1 MRRKIG
7 IIIIAAVIGITGFF
21 STNFT
26 EQVSANLEMKERLN
40 DVKDDRES
48 NQESQQAKKDEV
60 SKLQAEQ
67 QKLREEV
74 RKLDLAVET
83 TKNNIRTKQSEIE
96 ATQLEIEELKA
107 EIEVLIERIE
117 RRSILLEDRARS
129 FQQGGGAINY
139 LDVILGAQ
147 SFGDFL
153 DRVNAVATI
162 LQADR
167 DIMVAHQND
176 LQLLE
181 EKELELRNKLVSL
194 EQQLVELEHLE
205 ASLRQQIK
213 QKDALMADLKKQE
226 DEAMHELHELE
237 DEAKLLAAQERA
249 IKAEI
254 KAYEERKKREEEER
268 RQREEEERKRQE
280 AEAAAAAAAA
290 AARAAAGN
298 SSPAPS
304 SPAPAPAPAPTPPSP
319 PPASNSG
326 NFGVPATGAVT
337 SGFGTRWGSF
347 HAGIDIG
354 RGGRS
359 NVPVVASAA
368 GTVFQ
373 SYYSTSYGNVVFI
386 THNIDGQIWTTVYAH
401 LENRAVSEGQ
411 SVSRGQFLGY
421 MGNTGFSTGPHLHFE
436 LHRGMWNGNKTNAVN
451 PRSFINF

>member
-7 IIIIAAVIGITGFF
+7 IVIIAAVIGISGFF
-21 STNFT
+21 STSFT
-26 EQVSANLEMKERLN
+26 EQVSANREMKERLS

-48 NQESQQAKKDEV
+48 NAESQKAKQDEV
-60 SKLQAEQ
+60 AKLQAEQ
-67 QKLREEV
+67 EKLREEV
-74 RKLDLAVET
+74 RKLDHAVEQ
-83 TKNNIRTKQSEIE
+83 TKNNIRTKQDEIE
-96 ATQLEIEELKA
+96 ATTVEIEQLKE
-107 EIEVLIERIE
+107 EIEVLKERIE
-117 RRSILLEDRARS
+117 RRSKLLEDRARS

-176 LQLLE
+176 LKLLE
-181 EKELELRNKLVSL
+181 EKELELRSKLASL
-194 EQQLVELEHLE
+194 EQQLVELENLE

-268 RQREEEERKRQE
+268 RKREEEERKRKE
-280 AEAAAAAAAA
+280 AEAAKAAS
-290 AARAAAGN
+290 GGG
-298 SSPAPS
+298 SST
-304 SPAPAPAPAPTPPSP
+304 PTPPPTSP
-319 PPASNSG
+319 PPASTSG
-326 NFGVPATGAVT
+326 NFGVPATGTVT

-354 RGGRS
+354 RGGRT

-386 THNIDGQIWTTVYAH
+386 THNIDGQVWTTVYAH

-436 LHRGMWNGNKTNAVN
+436 LHRGMWNGAKSNAVN
-451 PRSFINF
+451 PRSYINF

>member
-7 IIIIAAVIGITGFF
+7 IIIIAAVIGLTGFF
-21 STNFT
+21 STSFT
-26 EQVSANLEMKERLN
+26 EQVSANREMQERLN
-40 DVKDDRES
+40 DVKDDRAS
-48 NQESQQAKKDEV
+48 NEESQKAKQDEV
-60 SKLQAEQ
+60 AKLQAEQ
-67 QKLREEV
+67 EKLNEEI
-74 RKLDLAVET
+74 RKLDHAVEQ

-96 ATQLEIEELKA
+96 TTTA
-107 EIEVLIERIE
+107 EIEQLKEDIEVLKERIE

-176 LQLLE
+176 LKLLE
-181 EKELELRNKLVSL
+181 EKELELRSKLASL
-194 EQQLVELEHLE
+194 EQQLVELENLE

-268 RQREEEERKRQE
+268 RKREEEERKRQE
-280 AEAAAAAAAA
+280 AEAAAA

-304 SPAPAPAPAPTPPSP
+304 SPAPSSP
-319 PPASNSG
+319 PPAVSNSG
-326 NFGVPATGAVT
+326 NFGVPATGRVT

-354 RGGRS
+354 LGGRS
-359 NVPVVASAA
+359 NVPVVSSAA

-373 SYYSTSYGNVVFI
+373 SYYSSSYGNVVFI

-421 MGNTGFSTGPHLHFE
+421 MGNTGRSTGPHLHFE
-436 LHRGMWNGNKTNAVN
+436 LHRGMWNGAKSNAVN
-451 PRSFINF
+451 PRSYINF

>member
-7 IIIIAAVIGITGFF
+7 IVIIAAVIGISGFF
-21 STNFT
+21 STSFT
-26 EQVSANLEMKERLN
+26 EQVSANREMQNRLN
-40 DVKDDRES
+40 DVKDDRATNE
-48 NQESQQAKKDEV
+48 ESQKAKQDEV
-60 SKLQAEQ
+60 AKLQAEQ
-67 QKLREEV
+67 DKLREEV
-74 RKLDLAVET
+74 RKLDHAVEQ
-83 TKNNIRTKQSEIE
+83 TKNNIRAKQAEIE
-96 ATQLEIEELKA
+96 ATTVAIEELKE
-107 EIEVLIERIE
+107 EIEVLKERIE
-117 RRSILLEDRARS
+117 RRSKLLEDRARS

-176 LQLLE
+176 LKLLE
-181 EKELELRNKLVSL
+181 EKELELRSKLASL
-194 EQQLVELEHLE
+194 EQQLVELENLE

-268 RQREEEERKRQE
+268 RKREEEERKRKE
-280 AEAAAAAAAA
+280 AEEAAAAA
-290 AARAAAGN
+290 RKAAGDN
-298 SSPAPS
+298 SPPPS
-304 SPAPAPAPAPTPPSP
+304 SPPASNPTP
-319 PPASNSG
+319 PPASTSG

-354 RGGRS
+354 RGGRT

-436 LHRGMWNGNKTNAVN
+436 LHRGMWNGGKTNAVN
-451 PRSFINF
+451 PRSYINF

>member
-7 IIIIAAVIGITGFF
+7 IIIIAAVIGLTGFF
-21 STNFT
+21 STSFT
-26 EQVSANLEMKERLN
+26 EQVSANREMQERLN
-40 DVKDDRES
+40 DVKDDRAS
-48 NQESQQAKKDEV
+48 NEESQKAKQDEV
-60 SKLQAEQ
+60 AKLQAEQ
-67 QKLREEV
+67 EKLNEEI
-74 RKLDLAVET
+74 RKLDHAVEQ

-96 ATQLEIEELKA
+96 TTTA
-107 EIEVLIERIE
+107 EIEQLKEDIEVLKERIE

-176 LQLLE
+176 LKLLE
-181 EKELELRNKLVSL
+181 EKELELRSKLASL
-194 EQQLVELEHLE
+194 EQQLVELENLE

-268 RQREEEERKRQE
+268 RKREEEERKRQE
-280 AEAAAAAAAA
+280 AEAAAA

-304 SPAPAPAPAPTPPSP
+304 SPAPSSP
-319 PPASNSG
+319 PPAVSNSG
-326 NFGVPATGAVT
+326 NFGVPATGRVT

-354 RGGRS
+354 LGGRS

-373 SYYSTSYGNVVFI
+373 SYYSSSYGNVVFI

-421 MGNTGFSTGPHLHFE
+421 MGNTGRSTGPHLHFE
-436 LHRGMWNGNKTNAVN
+436 LHRGMWNGAKSNAVN
-451 PRSFINF
+451 PRSYINF